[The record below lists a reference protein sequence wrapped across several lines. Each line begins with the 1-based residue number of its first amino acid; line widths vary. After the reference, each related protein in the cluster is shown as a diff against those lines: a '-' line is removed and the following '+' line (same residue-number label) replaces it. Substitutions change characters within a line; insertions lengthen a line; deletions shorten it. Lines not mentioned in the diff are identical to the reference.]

1 MASCTCA
8 NPDAVV
14 KAINSHSD
22 ARDNNLDRLM
32 RTLIGENMG
41 NDENHSNN
49 GTVSSDES
57 AEQAI
62 ASLRGGEGDTGGKEG
77 YGFAPIRFSNW
88 AAPEISD
95 AGEGAWSNL
104 WQAAATA
111 IALYNAKI
119 QGDINKEQ
127 MNLANQYYDMAKY
140 KLDRFMKNY
149 KPLEE
154 KLLRETRTTP
164 VRELD
169 CDDDRKRSK
178 ASVDSA
184 FSSLSEYASRQAKK
198 LRVCVDKSMLGMMAY
213 RQNMMLADT
222 ENYNLLDDQFYTDYK
237 NDQRW
242 NRRSNVLNLGRNMG
256 AQALSYGDVARTLMG
271 NLSGQLDKI
280 TGSLMT
286 AVGYFGA
293 RNDTYYPNTF
303 LSSYGGMNNNLV
315 STGLSANQLQ
325 PGTIGAGV

>member
-8 NPDAVV
+8 NPESVTN
-14 KAINSHSD
+14 AIKSHSS
-22 ARDNNLDRLM
+22 ARDTNSKDLM
-32 RTLIGENMG
+32 TVIAGDKMEP
-41 NDENHSNN
+41 EPEHS
-49 GTVSSDES
+49 GGGGQDSGDKM
-57 AEQAI
+57 I
-62 ASLRGGEGDTGGKEG
+62 APL
-77 YGFAPIRFSNW
+77 IRFSNW
-88 AAPEISD
+88 AAPEVSNT
-95 AGEGAWSNL
+95 GEGVWSNL

-111 IALYNAKI
+111 IALYNVKM
-119 QGDINKEQ
+119 QGDISDEQ

-164 VRELD
+164 VREMD
-169 CDDDRKRSK
+169 CADDRKRAK
-178 ASVDSA
+178 ASVNSA
-184 FSSLSEYASRQAKK
+184 YESLSEYASRQAKK
-198 LRVCVDKSMLGMMAY
+198 LRVCVDESMMGFLGF
-213 RQNMMLADT
+213 RQNTLLVDT

-256 AQALSYGDVARTLMG
+256 AQALSYGDVARSLMG

-293 RNDTYYPNTF
+293 RNDTYYPSNF

-315 STGLSANQLQ
+315 STGLTANQLQ